1 MSIMVDIVNK
11 RLDISALMS
20 ELSGGIIDEYEMDSI
35 KKSVYD
41 KVNYVYRDASYLYLT
56 QIEDYLKKA
65 RDYGCNLLDVKDDL
79 ATFAEKQIFLS
90 MTKVIM
96 KPLNDMNR
104 KELID
109 ANKEKYNDLKDE
121 LSFFNNGYNLIATLN
136 KGFFGMTKTEMAK
149 FFKDNDVKSSIGYLD
164 FMSDDLIKYYATLLE
179 YVTDEVNLRTSDLK
193 RRGSIEPGKHNF
205 GNTFR
210 IDDICKKMSIL
221 YTYKSNVTP
230 FEDIESNAFAQ
241 LSMPEVFPE
250 RNDNHESKE
259 RDSLPNDGGKS
270 RK

>member
-1 MSIMVDIVNK
+1 MVDIVNK
-11 RLDISALMS
+11 RLEISDLMS
-20 ELSGGIIDEYEMDSI
+20 ELSWGIIDEYEMDCI

-41 KVNYVYRDASYLYLT
+41 RVNYVYREASYLYLT

-96 KPLNDMNR
+96 EPLNDMNR
-104 KELID
+104 KELIN
-109 ANKEKYNDLKDE
+109 AYKEKYNDLKDK
-121 LSFFNNGYNLIATLN
+121 LSFFNNGYNILAIVN
-136 KGFFGMTKTEMAK
+136 KEFFGMTKTEMNK
-149 FFKDNDVKSSIGYLD
+149 FFKDNDVKSSIGYLEY
-164 FMSDDLIKYYATLLE
+164 MSDDLIKYYATLLE

-193 RRGSIEPGKHNF
+193 RRGSIEPGQHNF

-210 IDDICKKMSIL
+210 IDDICKKMKALYSSI
-221 YTYKSNVTP
+221 YNITP

-241 LSMPEVFPE
+241 LSMPE
-250 RNDNHESKE
+250 
-259 RDSLPNDGGKS
+259 
-270 RK
+270 